1 MLDQPGHP
9 EGLASRVSVLVL
21 LAAFAVVNAVLRAAA
36 QRRLSQVRAVA
47 RVAQSAVMRE
57 VPTTVTAGRLA
68 SRYLSAAAEAQV
80 GGDLLEVVSSG
91 GRSRWLI
98 GDTRGKGLPAVR
110 LASLAMTSFRDACA
124 QPGLALTEIARVVDQ
139 SVTRAVG
146 DEGFV
151 TAVFAEFDPR
161 GWLQLVTCGHPPPL
175 RLAADGSLRTLAP
188 NAYATPLGLHPDIQP
203 TTFSVGAGDRLLF
216 YTDGLLEARDR
227 GGRFFRLEDCAD
239 TLRKPD
245 LEAAADELL
254 GRLMAHT
261 GRRLED
267 DIALLLFE
275 ASPSPVPVG
284 ARAEEPSVR
293 LRRTPV
299 THETGD
305 QGAHGPGDGLPG
317 HGRVWRARDE
327 HGAPGQGAKE
337 QPGDR
342 FRVVDL
348 EPAARDSAAE
358 DGGGNVEGA
367 AFIEFREPGQAEH
380 SGAVHDEDP
389 LHVRP
394 SRDVER
400 RREPAGK
407 ELDPRRWHHSHTAR
421 QVSSI
426 SAWACSNTA
435 SNSSRWPRTAGRG
448 PGRDPRLLA
457 RPPPTRWRSR
467 AHQTADGP
475 PRLRGQRHPR
485 LGALTRSTIFFR
497 RPRAGRQRSLK
508 PPVGRY
514 GGSQT
519 RCGADAVHP
528 YVP

>member
-1 MLDQPGHP
+1 
-9 EGLASRVSVLVL
+9 
-21 LAAFAVVNAVLRAAA
+21 
-36 QRRLSQVRAVA
+36 
-47 RVAQSAVMRE
+47 
-57 VPTTVTAGRLA
+57 VTAGRLA

-175 RLAADGSLRTLAP
+175 RLAADGSLRALAP
-188 NAYATPLGLHPDIQP
+188 NAYATPLGLHPDIQAA
-203 TTFSVGAGDRLLF
+203 TFSVGAGDRLLF

-227 GGRFFRLEDCAD
+227 GGRFFRLDDCAD

-284 ARAEEPSVR
+284 ARAEEPSY
-293 LRRTPV
+293 
-299 THETGD
+299 
-305 QGAHGPGDGLPG
+305 A
-317 HGRVWRARDE
+317 
-327 HGAPGQGAKE
+327 
-337 QPGDR
+337 
-342 FRVVDL
+342 
-348 EPAARDSAAE
+348 
-358 DGGGNVEGA
+358 
-367 AFIEFREPGQAEH
+367 
-380 SGAVHDEDP
+380 SGA
-389 LHVRP
+389 
-394 SRDVER
+394 R
-400 RREPAGK
+400 R
-407 ELDPRRWHHSHTAR
+407 
-421 QVSSI
+421 
-426 SAWACSNTA
+426 
-435 SNSSRWPRTAGRG
+435 
-448 PGRDPRLLA
+448 
-457 RPPPTRWRSR
+457 
-467 AHQTADGP
+467 
-475 PRLRGQRHPR
+475 
-485 LGALTRSTIFFR
+485 
-497 RPRAGRQRSLK
+497 
-508 PPVGRY
+508 
-514 GGSQT
+514 
-519 RCGADAVHP
+519 
-528 YVP
+528 